1 MAGLGCARNRCTAA
15 YYGAFRDGWFMT
27 RAYNFSA
34 GPATLPEAVLRQ
46 AQAEMLDWNGVGA
59 SIVELSHRGAEF
71 MAVAARAE
79 ADLRALMAV
88 PDDYAVLFMSGGATT
103 QQALLALNFASP
115 GQKVDY
121 VVTGHWGKTA
131 IKQVRPYVDVH
142 VAADGEPGGFRDI
155 PARETW
161 SLSEDAAYVH
171 ITANETIHGVEF
183 RDTPQVDNAPLFA
196 DFSSSIASEPLDVS
210 KYGLIYAGAQK
221 NLGPVGISVVIVRRE
236 LLERAGQPRAD
247 IFTYASHAARD
258 SMLNT
263 PPTWN
268 WYLLGLT
275 VKWMLE
281 QGGVAEFAR
290 RNAAKAALVYGA
302 IDGSGGFYRNEVAP
316 AVRSRMNIPFFL
328 PDETLTAR
336 FVAESRAAGLLA
348 LKGHKAVGGL
358 RASLYNALPPEAA
371 QALVDFMRDFQRRNG

>member
-1 MAGLGCARNRCTAA
+1 
-15 YYGAFRDGWFMT
+15 MT

-34 GPATLPEAVLRQ
+34 GPATLPETVLRQ

-59 SIVELSHRGAEF
+59 SIVELSHRGVEF
-71 MAVAARAE
+71 MGVAAQAE
-79 ADLRALMAV
+79 ADLRALLSV
-88 PDDYAVLFMSGGATT
+88 SDDYAVLFLAGGATT
-103 QQALLALNFASP
+103 QQALLALNFAAP
-115 GQKVDY
+115 GQTVDY

-131 IKQVRPYVDVH
+131 IRQVRPYVDVH

-155 PARETW
+155 PPRQDW
-161 SLSEDAAYVH
+161 SLSADAAYVH

-183 RDTPQVDNAPLFA
+183 RDTPDVGTVPLFA
-196 DFSSSIASEPLDVS
+196 DFSSSIASAPLDVA

-221 NLGPVGISVVIVRRE
+221 NLGPVGVSVVIVRRE

-247 IFTYASHAARD
+247 IFNYASHAARD

-281 QGGVAEFAR
+281 QGGVEEFAR
-290 RNAAKAALVYGA
+290 RNAAKAALVYDA
-302 IDGSGGFYRNEVAP
+302 IDGSGGFYRNEVAVP
-316 AVRSRMNIPFFL
+316 VRSRMNIPFFL
-328 PDETLTAR
+328 PDETLTTR
-336 FVAESRAAGLLA
+336 FVAESKAAGLLA

-358 RASLYNALPPEAA
+358 RASLYNAMPVAGA
-371 QALVDFMRDFQRRNG
+371 QALVGFMRDFQQRHG